1 MLTAGLGIIALAVGA
16 PAPPDDAHA
25 KALKALQGTWKLV
38 AVEEKGGELKD
49 NKDSD
54 LHFTFE
60 GNALLWRE
68 GKPEPRRFRV
78 KVDPSKSPARIDIT
92 AEIVKGQTRTAH
104 AVYEVK
110 GDRLTICFGH
120 NANPDEP
127 EDRPRELKTGDADQR
142 PQKGK
147 LMFVFKR
154 VEGK

>member
-16 PAPPDDAHA
+16 PAPPDDATA

-54 LHFTFE
+54 VQFTFE
-60 GNALLWRE
+60 GNALLRRE
-68 GKPEPRRFRV
+68 GKSEPRRFRV
-78 KVDPSKSPARIDIT
+78 KVDPSKSPAHIDLSVEAAGGRT
-92 AEIVKGQTRTAH
+92 ETAH

-120 NANPDEP
+120 NTTPDEP
-127 EDRPRELKTGDADQR
+127 KDRPRELKTGEPDER

-147 LMFVFKR
+147 LMFVFER
-154 VEGK
+154 VKDK